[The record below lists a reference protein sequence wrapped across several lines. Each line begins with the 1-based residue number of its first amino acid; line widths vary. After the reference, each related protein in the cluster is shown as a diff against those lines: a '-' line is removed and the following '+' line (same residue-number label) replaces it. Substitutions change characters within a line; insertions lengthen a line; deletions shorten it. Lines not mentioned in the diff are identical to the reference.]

1 MKLGLIITLG
11 IVGVLGLVGLTSCG
25 TYVSTYNELVA
36 SANACDKGLSNIDES
51 YRRRADLIGNLVES
65 VMSEAGHETKLD
77 VEYAQAR
84 ASAGGQVKLTPE
96 LMKDPQAMAAYK
108 ANQGSM
114 GNFLGR
120 LMVVAE
126 KIPNP
131 NFSAAYKDLRTNLEG
146 TNNRIGI
153 AIRDYNDVVEKHN
166 TYIEGFFPSIFFG
179 NKDRFKKREMFK
191 VEDEKKKVPSLKDMD
206 MRVK

>member
-11 IVGVLGLVGLTSCG
+11 IVGVIGLFGLVSCG
-25 TYVSTYNELVA
+25 TYVGTYNELVA
-36 SANACDKGLSNIDES
+36 SANACDKGTSNIDES

-65 VMSEAGHETKLD
+65 VMSEVGAETKLD

-84 ASAGGQVKLTPE
+84 AAAGGQVKLTPE
-96 LMKDPQAMAAYK
+96 MMKDPQAMAAYK

-131 NFSAAYKDLRTNLEG
+131 NFSQSYKDLRTNLEG

-166 TYIEGFFPSIFFG
+166 TYIESFFPSMFFG
-179 NKDRFKKREMFK
+179 TKDRFKKREMFK
-191 VEDEKKKVPSLKDMD
+191 VEEEKKANPNLKTMD

>member
-11 IVGVLGLVGLTSCG
+11 IVGALALIGMSGCGLYVG
-25 TYVSTYNELVA
+25 TYNNLVA
-36 SANACDKGLSNIDES
+36 SANACDKGVSNIDES

-65 VMSEAGHETKLD
+65 VMSEVGAETKLD
-77 VEYAQAR
+77 IEYAQAR
-84 ASAGGQVKLTPE
+84 AAAGGQIKLTPE
-96 LMKDPQAMAAYK
+96 MMKDPQAMAAYK

-131 NFSAAYKDLRTNLEG
+131 NFSQGYKDLRTNLEG

-166 TYIEGFFPSIFFG
+166 TFIESFFPSMFFG

-191 VEDEKKKVPSLKDMD
+191 VEEEKKANPDLKTMK
-206 MRVK
+206 MR

>member
-11 IVGVLGLVGLTSCG
+11 IVGVLALVGMSSCG

-36 SANACDKGLSNIDES
+36 SANACDKGVSNIDES

-65 VMSEAGHETKLD
+65 VMSEVGAETKLD
-77 VEYAQAR
+77 IGYAEAR
-84 ASAGGQVKLTPE
+84 AAAGGQIKLTPE
-96 LMKDPQAMAAYK
+96 MMKDEKAMAAYR
-108 ANQGSM
+108 ANQSTL
-114 GNFLGR
+114 GNTLGR

-131 NFSAAYKDLRTNLEG
+131 NFSASYKDLRTNLEG
-146 TNNRIGI
+146 VNNRIGI
-153 AIRDYNDVVEKHN
+153 SIRDYNDVVEKHN

-179 NKDRFKKREMFK
+179 TKERFKKRDMYK
-191 VEDEKKKVPSLKDMD
+191 VEEEKKVNPDLKTMK
-206 MRVK
+206 MR

>member
-1 MKLGLIITLG
+1 MKTGLIVTLA
-11 IVGVLGLVGLTSCG
+11 IVGVLALIGLTSCG
-25 TYVSTYNELVA
+25 TYVGTYNELVA
-36 SANACDKGLSNIDES
+36 SANACDKGVSNIDES

-65 VMSEAGHETKLD
+65 VMSEVGAETKLD

-84 ASAGGQVKLTPE
+84 AAAGGQVKLTPE
-96 LMKDPQAMAAYK
+96 MMKDEKAMAAYR
-108 ANQGSM
+108 ANQGS
-114 GNFLGR
+114 LGTVMSR

-131 NFSAAYKDLRTNLEG
+131 NFSQSYKDLRTNLEG

-179 NKDRFKKREMFK
+179 TKERFKKRDMYK
-191 VEDEKKKVPSLKDMD
+191 VEEEKKANPDLKTMK
-206 MRVK
+206 MR

>member
-1 MKLGLIITLG
+1 MKLGLMITLG
-11 IVGVLGLVGLTSCG
+11 VIGAIGLLGLAGCG
-25 TYVSTYNELVA
+25 TYVGTYNELVA
-36 SANACDKGLSNIDES
+36 SANACDKGVSNIDES

-65 VMSEAGHETKLD
+65 VMSEVGAENKIVT
-77 VEYAQAR
+77 EYAQAR
-84 ASAGGQVKLTPE
+84 AAAGGQVKLTPE
-96 LMKDPQAMAAYK
+96 MMKDPQAMAAYK

-126 KIPNP
+126 KIPSP
-131 NFSAAYKDLRTNLEG
+131 NFSQSYKDLRTNLEG

-166 TYIEGFFPSIFFG
+166 TYIESFFPSMFFG

-191 VEDEKKKVPSLKDMD
+191 VEEEKKANPNLKDMN